1 MIKEIK
7 YNGYSA
13 NPSDYECADGDLSV
27 AMNLIPEDGVLK
39 GIQKPQCLFTLPQ
52 GKKVIYIH
60 NISVYKHY
68 IIYDT
73 ESAAL
78 QWLSSNDTDK
88 QPEDIVSISGELYQ
102 VTSLGNTLI
111 ILTSEGIIYALY
123 KSGTYVLMGSNPVF
137 PSLSFRLRASMGNS
151 DMLSAS
157 FPGFTPSIILNSL
170 ILSIEAS
177 QAVRDTVLAFTNKYT
192 ADAKTAG
199 LFQYPFMI
207 RYAYRMYDG
216 TLNYISSPVKV
227 YPSYGIPYLIHYTGY
242 EVNNGL
248 YTKFNMV
255 VSHVAS
261 KLYYEIT
268 NFDEVK
274 ESVAEWGELV
284 KSIDIFI
291 TPPLYTV
298 DQDSMCKS
306 ISPYAYLGPMGG
318 SSAFLSYCA
327 NSGNENINGKLI
339 YRYHNASESIN
350 SNQLF
355 FGMSGKSLVD
365 DDSSLPFYLISS
377 IDVKKIQSGEN
388 IVSIENGA
396 LNSLEAKEVMEGD
409 SNLMGTIVA
418 KHAFPY
424 NARLNL
430 TGVTIIPPTFP
441 LESCFQYAN
450 GEYDNETKKSR

>member
-73 ESAAL
+73 ESNAL

-137 PSLSFRLRASMGNS
+137 PSLSFRLKASMGNS

-157 FPGFTPSIILNSL
+157 FPGFSMGGIMGQYL
-170 ILSIEAS
+170 LSPEAS
-177 QAVRDTVLAFTNKYT
+177 QAVRDTVLAYTNKYT

-199 LFQYPFMI
+199 SFQYPFMI

-216 TLNYISSPVKV
+216 TLNYISPPVKI

-242 EVNNGL
+242 EMNNGL
-248 YTKFNMV
+248 
-255 VSHVAS
+255 
-261 KLYYEIT
+261 
-268 NFDEVK
+268 
-274 ESVAEWGELV
+274 
-284 KSIDIFI
+284 
-291 TPPLYTV
+291 
-298 DQDSMCKS
+298 
-306 ISPYAYLGPMGG
+306 
-318 SSAFLSYCA
+318 
-327 NSGNENINGKLI
+327 
-339 YRYHNASESIN
+339 
-350 SNQLF
+350 
-355 FGMSGKSLVD
+355 
-365 DDSSLPFYLISS
+365 
-377 IDVKKIQSGEN
+377 
-388 IVSIENGA
+388 
-396 LNSLEAKEVMEGD
+396 
-409 SNLMGTIVA
+409 
-418 KHAFPY
+418 
-424 NARLNL
+424 
-430 TGVTIIPPTFP
+430 
-441 LESCFQYAN
+441 
-450 GEYDNETKKSR
+450 